1 MLKINE
7 KPIKS
12 NCNSTKSFLD
22 KLESLENGINPFFY
36 DKKYE
41 KKTSYTYYDFQFLQP
56 CYFECSKR

>member
-1 MLKINE
+1 MLQINE

-41 KKTSYTYYDFQFLQP
+41 KKNIIYIL
-56 CYFECSKR
+56 